1 MRFRRHQL
9 PVGDETIP
17 VLVSSEEGVPKAV
30 FMSYEA
36 FLELAAALYTAI
48 EALKV
53 SGVDPDELF
62 GPDDDDLPLDLL
74 SDGEDA
80 EPILRQVYP
89 PVGEVDEADGT
100 DEDA

>member
-36 FLELAAALYTAI
+36 FLELAASLYTAI

-53 SGVDPDELF
+53 AGVDPDELF

-74 SDGEDA
+74 GDGTDA
-80 EPILRQVYP
+80 EPVLRQVYP
-89 PVGEVDEADGT
+89 PLDDS
-100 DEDA
+100 EDPDAETEGD